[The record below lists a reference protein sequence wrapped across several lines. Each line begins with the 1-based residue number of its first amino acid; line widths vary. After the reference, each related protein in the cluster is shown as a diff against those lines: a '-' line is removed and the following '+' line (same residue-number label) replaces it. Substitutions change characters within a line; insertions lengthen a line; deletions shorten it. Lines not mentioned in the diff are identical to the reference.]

1 MFTKWDRN
9 INISHEK
16 ILPKVP
22 GANGIFPIPPS
33 VAKSGKDFLDLESH
47 PLFII
52 VTIFFAIEGAVVH
65 FPPKTHINF
74 SF

>member
-1 MFTKWDRN
+1 MRKYCQKSQVLMEFFQFRQV
-9 INISHEK
+9 
-16 ILPKVP
+16 LP
-22 GANGIFPIPPS
+22 
-33 VAKSGKDFLDLESH
+33 KSGKDFLDLESH

-74 SF
+74 LF